1 MEFLVNLKAATSRV
15 KIICYQNK
23 GSHEKFL
30 MMTLYSVK
38 FQDVDLPQVYFSKKD
53 FVTRVPPRIYKYLQK
68 NVYLR
73 KPIIFILS

>member
-1 MEFLVNLKAATSRV
+1 
-15 KIICYQNK
+15 
-23 GSHEKFL
+23 

-38 FQDVDLPQVYFSKKD
+38 FQDADLPQVYFSKKD